1 MIKSETKRILLKL
14 SGEAL
19 MGNESYGIELKVINK
34 IANDIKNLNANNIQ
48 TCIVIGGGN
57 IFRGLAASAKGME
70 RANADYIGMLATVMN
85 SLGLQNGL
93 EELSLD
99 TRVMSAFPIQSI
111 CETYIRRRAIRHME
125 KGRIVICAAGTG
137 NPYFSTDTAAALRA
151 AELECDCLF
160 KATQVDGIYDK
171 DPKKHPDA
179 KEIRKISYDDYL
191 ASNLKIMDSAAVA
204 IARENNI
211 PIKVF
216 SINEKNAFV
225 RAVNNEIEI
234 SEIYNV
240 WWIS

>member
-1 MIKSETKRILLKL
+1 MVKSANKRILLKL
-14 SGEAL
+14 SGESL
-19 MGNESYGIELKVINK
+19 MGSESYGIELEVIDK
-34 IANDIKNLNANNIQ
+34 IANDIKNLRENDVQI
-48 TCIVIGGGN
+48 CIVIGGGN
-57 IFRGLAASAKGME
+57 IFRGIAASAKGMD

-93 EELSLD
+93 EKLFLD

-151 AELECDCLF
+151 AELECNYIF

-171 DPKKHPDA
+171 DPKKYSDA
-179 KEIRKISYDDYL
+179 KEVRKISYDDYL
-191 ASNLKIMDSAAVA
+191 ASNLKIMDSSAVA

-216 SINEKNAFV
+216 SIKEKNAFV
-225 RAVNNEIEI
+225 RVVNNELKM
-234 SEIYNV
+234 SEICYV
-240 WWIS
+240 

>member
-1 MIKSETKRILLKL
+1 MVKSQNKRILLKL
-14 SGEAL
+14 SGESL
-19 MGNESYGIELKVINK
+19 MGSENYGIELKVIDK
-34 IANDIKNLNANNIQ
+34 IAHDIKSLKESNVQ
-48 TCIVIGGGN
+48 VCIVIGGGN

-93 EELSLD
+93 EKLLLE

-151 AELECDCLF
+151 AELECDCIF

-171 DPKKHPDA
+171 DPKKHSNA
-179 KEIRKISYDDYL
+179 REVGKISYDDYL
-191 ASNLKIMDSAAVA
+191 SSNLQIMDSSAVA

-216 SINEKNAFV
+216 SIKEKNAFV
-225 RAVNNEIEI
+225 RAVNKEIKT
-234 SEIYNV
+234 SEINSV
-240 WWIS
+240 

>member
-1 MIKSETKRILLKL
+1 
-14 SGEAL
+14 
-19 MGNESYGIELKVINK
+19 MGIENYGIELEVIDK
-34 IANDIKNLNANNIQ
+34 IASDIKSLKENNIQ

-85 SLGLQNGL
+85 SLGLQSGL
-93 EELSLD
+93 EKLSLE

-151 AELECDCLF
+151 AELDCDYIF

-171 DPKKHPDA
+171 DPKKFADA
-179 KEIRKISYDDYL
+179 TEVKNISYDNYL
-191 ASNLKIMDSAAVA
+191 ASNLQIMDSSAVA

-216 SINEKNAFV
+216 SIKEKNAFV
-225 RAVNNEIEI
+225 RAVNNEIKT

-240 WWIS
+240 